1 MGLER
6 DRHLL
11 EAQVKDSANRLDDAE
26 QNALKVRLR
35 EYFQILSCFFA
46 KKLNVRRVC
55 VCLQCCGSGSGIW
68 CFLNPW
74 IRDGKNPDPGCGINI
89 PDHISESLVSIV
101 WVKNT

>member
-35 EYFQILSCFFA
+35 EDFFRFCLSFLHQSLMFGECVFVFSVADSGYGIRCFFDH
-46 KKLNVRRVC
+46 L
-55 VCLQCCGSGSGIW
+55 
-68 CFLNPW
+68 
-74 IRDGKNPDPGCGINI
+74 DPG
-89 PDHISESLVSIV
+89 
-101 WVKNT
+101 WKN